1 MISGKEDLLQSL
13 IEAFAMEKGTREFY
27 RGAAEKARNED
38 ARKTFQHL
46 SEWESHHMGYIQFLY
61 QAILG
66 DRDLA
71 SFEDFE
77 KRLPAPLAEGGIPV
91 EKLREKFESAAYSD
105 DAGALSIALEIEGRA
120 CSLYRRLSEAAQ
132 DGNARV
138 FLNEMVAQELR
149 HIEYLRALEPKLC

>member
-1 MISGKEDLLQSL
+1 MLSGKEDLLQSL

-27 RGAAEKARNED
+27 REAAEKAVNNE

-46 SEWESHHMGYIQFLY
+46 SEWEAHHMEYIQFLY

-71 SFEDFE
+71 SFEEFE
-77 KRLPAPLAEGGIPV
+77 KRLKAPLAEGGIPV
-91 EKLREKFESAAYSD
+91 EKLLEKFKSSLYTD
-105 DAGALSIALEIEGRA
+105 DAGALGVALEIEGRA
-120 CSLYRRLSEAAQ
+120 CNLYRRLGETAQ
-132 DGNARV
+132 DENARV
-138 FLNEMVAQELR
+138 FLKEMVAQELR